1 MGGEERKTREDLP
14 KRRRTPS
21 NTTEA
26 VRTAGKYTGS
36 RISTSTRRREHEAAK
51 AVRASTPTGDIATR
65 ETLPAWPERDEARL
79 I

>member
-1 MGGEERKTREDLP
+1 MGEEERPTREGLP

-21 NTTEA
+21 NTIAA
-26 VRTAGKYTGS
+26 VLTAGKYTGS
-36 RISTSTRRREHEAAK
+36 RISTSTRRLEHEATK